1 MPFNF
6 LTPGLAYLSRATVTL
21 IILPLAAL
29 WILQSALAKSGFDLP
44 SWFFLAGPAVVQ
56 FIVRPAHTWLTGFTI
71 RREANR
77 IGALLLPS
85 VQESS
90 VSILNRVVDGFKNGY
105 PGVLGEAFLTWSEQY
120 GYTFSF
126 GSLSDRRVFTAEPE
140 HIKAVLATQF
150 QDFEKGPFI
159 FDAVKALAGV
169 GVFNSDGEFHRTTT
183 RPFFNKDRISDFD
196 NFERHAVSTIS
207 QIQMKLREGYPV
219 DFQDIVA
226 RFTMDSATEFLFG
239 KDVNS
244 VAAGL
249 PYPAGSPKAGSLHF
263 INHPSNSFVRAFA
276 EAQEQTSMRT
286 QKGPS
291 WPLSELWADK
301 VQPFRDVINDFVQP
315 MLSEALARKNKGV
328 KSALGLDEDV
338 ESMSLLDRLLQV
350 TDNPKV
356 VQDEL
361 INILVAGRDTTSSL
375 LTLAV
380 YMMCEHPDMVVRLR
394 SEILKKVGTGKPTY
408 DDIRDMKY
416 LRAFLNGT
424 RNVCYSPIEIGF
436 HYLRSPETLR
446 LYPTVSSRVATTLP
460 NKGGTPYYIP
470 RGTRIVYSVF
480 LMHRRTDLW
489 GPDALEFD
497 PDRFLDSRVH
507 KYLTPN
513 PFIFAPFNAGPR
525 ICLGQQFAYN
535 EASYYIVRLLQTFSS
550 FNLAVDA
557 QPPESIPPKS
567 WTRTP
572 GTTKGREKI
581 MLGRHGGLWVR
592 MEEAKEEA
600 ML

>member
-1 MPFNF
+1 
-6 LTPGLAYLSRATVTL
+6 
-21 IILPLAAL
+21 
-29 WILQSALAKSGFDLP
+29 
-44 SWFFLAGPAVVQ
+44 
-56 FIVRPAHTWLTGFTI
+56 
-71 RREANR
+71 
-77 IGALLLPS
+77 
-85 VQESS
+85 
-90 VSILNRVVDGFKNGY
+90 
-105 PGVLGEAFLTWSEQY
+105 
-120 GYTFSF
+120 
-126 GSLSDRRVFTAEPE
+126 
-140 HIKAVLATQF
+140 
-150 QDFEKGPFI
+150 
-159 FDAVKALAGV
+159 
-169 GVFNSDGEFHRTTT
+169 
-183 RPFFNKDRISDFD
+183 
-196 NFERHAVSTIS
+196 
-207 QIQMKLREGYPV
+207 
-219 DFQDIVA
+219 
-226 RFTMDSATEFLFG
+226 MDSATEFLFG

-416 LRAFLNGT
+416 LRAFLN
-424 RNVCYSPIEIGF
+424 
-436 HYLRSPETLR
+436 ETLR
-446 LYPTVSSRVATTLP
+446 LYPTVPENTRSSRAATTLP

-489 GPDALEFD
+489 GPDALDFD

-550 FNLAVDA
+550 FSLAVDA

-581 MLGRHGGLWVR
+581 MLGRHVTLFAKGGLWVR